1 MTQLHL
7 LSISERE
14 AYFEAAAEDSAIPFE
29 IIEKDYWV
37 VWVLDRLFSLS
48 DLKDHLTFKGG
59 TSLSKVYGIIERFS
73 EDIDLSI
80 EKEFFGFANENN
92 PEKASSK
99 KKQKA
104 ALNGLSA
111 ACAKY
116 VQNTLILTLTVA
128 ISDALQLQEGWSLG
142 VDETDPDGQTLQFKY
157 PSSTNADNYIRPS
170 IKIELGARSEHWPV
184 SKHKIQSY
192 AKVALDHKVSEGE
205 VWVKVLDAK
214 RTFWEKAT
222 ILHQYAHLPHDKKLP
237 PRISRH
243 YYDFFRLLNSD
254 IKSAALVEEDLLDR
268 VAKHKSIYF
277 ASGWANYDTARKGSL
292 RLSPPVNLLGELE
305 RDFGLMKDMF
315 FGNVPEWSG
324 ILEGIREFEI
334 EFNEKISAG

>member
-7 LSISERE
+7 LSIPERE
-14 AYFEAAAEDSAIPFE
+14 SYFEAAAEKSGIPFG

-37 VWVLDRLFSLS
+37 VWVLDQLFSLS

-59 TSLSKVYGIIERFS
+59 TSLSKVYGVIERFS
-73 EDIDLSI
+73 EDVDLSI
-80 EKEFFGFANENN
+80 EKEFFGFGNENN
-92 PEKASSK
+92 PEKAISK

-104 ALNGLSA
+104 GLDGLSA

-116 VQNTLILTLTVA
+116 VQSTLILTLGVA
-128 ISDALQLQEGWSLG
+128 ISDALQLQEGWYLG
-142 VDETDPDGQTLQFKY
+142 IDDTDPDGQTLQFKY
-157 PSSTNADNYIRPS
+157 PSSAMMDGYIRPS
-170 IKIELGARSEHWPV
+170 VKIELGARSEHWPV

-192 AKVALDHKVSEGE
+192 AKIALDHQVSEDE

-222 ILHQYAHLPHDKKLP
+222 ILHQYAHLPSDKKLP

-243 YYDFFRLLNSD
+243 YYDFFCLLNSD
-254 IKSAALVEEDLLDR
+254 VKAEAIVEQELLDR
-268 VAKHKSIYF
+268 VAAHKSIYF
-277 ASGWANYDTARKGSL
+277 ASAWASYGTARKGSL
-292 RLSPPVNLLGELE
+292 KLSPAISVLEGLE

-315 FGNVPEWSG
+315 FGNVPEWKE
-324 ILEGIREFEI
+324 ILEAVIAFEA
-334 EFNEKISAG
+334 EFNDKT